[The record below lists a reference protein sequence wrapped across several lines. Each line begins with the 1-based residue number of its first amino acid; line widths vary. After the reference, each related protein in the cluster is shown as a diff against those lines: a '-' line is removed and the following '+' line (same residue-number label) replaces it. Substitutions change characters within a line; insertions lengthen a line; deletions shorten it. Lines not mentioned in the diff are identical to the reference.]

1 MDYLSYNFD
10 NIFFTSGNHEYWNDK
25 GYTIENINNIINE
38 KVILYD
44 NIHYLNKNKYIL
56 NNYEILGCT
65 LWSNPNSNKLKSM
78 DF

>member
-10 NIFFTSGNHEYWNDK
+10 NIFTSGNHEYWNDK

-56 NNYEILGCT
+56 NNYEILGV
-65 LWSNPNSNKLKSM
+65 LYGLIQIQIN
-78 DF
+78 